1 VAGVK
6 IIAIDESSM
15 LGRATFGQIV
25 HRCTEIFGPGG
36 VSFLLAGDALQLP
49 PVLQFPIWSTKAAN
63 ECEEAPESEEDD
75 TSTQPGTD
83 TQSKNKKQ
91 IPSKKNPTRP
101 KRKKATSAD
110 AHGFLHYQEH
120 FQKLGTAQVFVFEDS
135 FRQKDDTKLKEQL
148 MKMRQRTSVVRV
160 NRVGNP
166 VHGMEGIDYEFWK
179 SRHLANLPADFDQ
192 DALRLFDVNSRT
204 NP

>member
-1 VAGVK
+1 MNVQKFAPVYRNTVGLIMGETVHSLFGINPKSKQLLPLKNLADRQKMFGEVK

-75 TSTQPGTD
+75 TSTD
-83 TQSKNKKQ
+83 
-91 IPSKKNPTRP
+91 
-101 KRKKATSAD
+101 RK
-110 AHGFLHYQEH
+110 
-120 FQKLGTAQVFVFEDS
+120 
-135 FRQKDDTKLKEQL
+135 
-148 MKMRQRTSVVRV
+148 SVV
-160 NRVGNP
+160 
-166 VHGMEGIDYEFWK
+166 
-179 SRHLANLPADFDQ
+179 
-192 DALRLFDVNSRT
+192 
-204 NP
+204 